1 MSTWCATQ
9 TLQAAILLTCCPSC
23 VPSAVDLAKGMPG
36 GQLPERQ
43 LQPALS
49 DEQYASRQQQL
60 RQALAQLEVEP
71 LELNQ

>member
-1 MSTWCATQ
+1 
-9 TLQAAILLTCCPSC
+9 
-23 VPSAVDLAKGMPG
+23 VDLAKGMPG